1 MGLSA
6 NNNLE
11 KSELED
17 RVKRKQFE
25 MQEEA
30 SNLARQSDKM
40 IKNALI
46 IGGALVLTFF
56 VVRSLTGKSS
66 KKIEKKESAPSD
78 PEASSS
84 QPSMI
89 AGIGSRIAEGAVIFL
104 LGLAKEQLSEYLK
117 SRRKENEYSQ

>member
-1 MGLSA
+1 MGLSSK
-6 NNNLE
+6 NDLE
-11 KSELED
+11 KSELEG
-17 RVKRKQFE
+17 RVKRKQIE

-66 KKIEKKESAPSD
+66 KKIEKEESPLSD
-78 PEASSS
+78 SEASSS

>member
-1 MGLSA
+1 MELSA
-6 NNNLE
+6 KNDLV

-56 VVRSLTGKSS
+56 VVRSLTGKST
-66 KKIEKKESAPSD
+66 KKIEKKDSSPSD
-78 PEASSS
+78 PEASSAP
-84 QPSMI
+84 PSMI
-89 AGIGSRIAEGAVIFL
+89 AEIGSRIAEGAVIFL

-117 SRRKENEYSQ
+117 SRRKENEYSK